1 MANIE
6 QANDSDNKLLESVM
20 NKEKYEILKS
30 YDIKVA
36 LFYKYGKRDKEGNL
50 KTTALSKNGVP
61 IPAQTKIVSSFNRMT
76 DNTDVKIIL
85 NKEVWDDLNANERES
100 VLDNCLNYIEIKEDK
115 RGEPI
120 MISYDSDKVD
130 LKLKK
135 PDLKVRILTNG
146 LFLTQPKCLKLLD
159 HKNNGIGGK
168 CQHTR

>member
-6 QANDSDNKLLESVM
+6 QASDSDNKLLESVM

-36 LFYKYGKRDKEGNL
+36 LFYKYGKRDKDGNL
-50 KTTALSKNGVP
+50 KTTALSKNGVA

-85 NKEVWDDLNANERES
+85 NKEVWDDLNTNERES

-115 RGEPI
+115 LGEPI
-120 MISYDSDKVD
+120 MISDDSDKVD
-130 LKLKK
+130 LKLRK
-135 PDLKVRILTNG
+135 PDFYIEGFLGVMAEHKTNY
-146 LFLTQPKCLKLLD
+146 LPWQDAHNIAQKAE
-159 HKNNGIGGK
+159 
-168 CQHTR
+168 

>member
-1 MANIE
+1 MANNE

-36 LFYKYGKRDKEGNL
+36 LFYKYGKRDKDGNL
-50 KTTALSKNGVP
+50 KTTALSKNGVT

-85 NKEVWDDLNANERES
+85 NKEVWDDLNTNERES

-115 RGEPI
+115 LGEPI
-120 MISYDSDKVD
+120 MISDDSDKVD

-135 PDLKVRILTNG
+135 PDFYIEGFLGVMAEYKTNYLPWQDAHNIAQKV
-146 LFLTQPKCLKLLD
+146 D
-159 HKNNGIGGK
+159 
-168 CQHTR
+168 

>member
-36 LFYKYGKRDKEGNL
+36 LFYKYGKRDKDGNL
-50 KTTALSKNGVP
+50 KTTALSKNGVA

-85 NKEVWDDLNANERES
+85 NKEVWDDLNTNERES

-115 RGEPI
+115 LGEPI
-120 MISYDSDKVD
+120 MISDDSDKVD

-135 PDLKVRILTNG
+135 PDFYIEGFLGVMAEYKTNYLLWQDDHNIAQKV
-146 LFLTQPKCLKLLD
+146 D
-159 HKNNGIGGK
+159 
-168 CQHTR
+168 

>member
-36 LFYKYGKRDKEGNL
+36 LFYKYGKRDKDGNL
-50 KTTALSKNGVP
+50 KTTALSKHGVR
-61 IPAQTKIVSSFNRMT
+61 IPAHTKIVSSFNRMT

-85 NKEVWDDLNANERES
+85 NKEVWDDLNTNERES

-115 RGEPI
+115 LGEPI
-120 MISYDSDKVD
+120 MISDDSDKVD

-135 PDLKVRILTNG
+135 PDFYIEGFLGVMAEHKTNY
-146 LFLTQPKCLKLLD
+146 LPWQDAHNIAQKAE
-159 HKNNGIGGK
+159 
-168 CQHTR
+168 